1 MLILIAESKTMTPC
15 GNAVSKADYTD
26 CRPMLESDADAI
38 METVRSLSAD
48 ELVATVKISL
58 PMVRKLQKM
67 AYEFPNKAVG
77 SRAIEAFTGVVF
89 KAFDYALLD
98 EEARRNTAGCVRLL
112 SSLYGWL
119 RPDDIVKAY
128 RMDFTTPLAPGGK
141 ALATYWRD
149 KVTEC
154 LLKEIATG
162 GHEDVLNLL
171 PGDAA
176 KSIDWKAVGKSAK
189 VWKADFRELLPGGT
203 TRTPNSGKLKTLRG
217 ELLRLIVTS
226 GINSASGLLSLHG
239 EHFVSADT
247 ASSDGNIEFHTIG

>member
-15 GNAVSKADYTD
+15 GNAVSKADYAA

-58 PMVRKLQKM
+58 PMVRKLQQM

-89 KAFDYALLD
+89 KAFDYASLD
-98 EEARRNTAGCVRLL
+98 EEARRNTTGCVRLL

-128 RMDFTTPLAPGGK
+128 RTDFTTPLAP
-141 ALATYWRD
+141 
-149 KVTEC
+149 
-154 LLKEIATG
+154 
-162 GHEDVLNLL
+162 
-171 PGDAA
+171 
-176 KSIDWKAVGKSAK
+176 
-189 VWKADFRELLPGGT
+189 
-203 TRTPNSGKLKTLRG
+203 
-217 ELLRLIVTS
+217 
-226 GINSASGLLSLHG
+226 
-239 EHFVSADT
+239 
-247 ASSDGNIEFHTIG
+247 